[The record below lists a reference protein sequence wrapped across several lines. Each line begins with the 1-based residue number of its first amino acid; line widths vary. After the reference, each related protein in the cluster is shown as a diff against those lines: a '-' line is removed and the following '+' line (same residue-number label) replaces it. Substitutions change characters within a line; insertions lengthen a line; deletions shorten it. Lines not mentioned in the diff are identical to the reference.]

1 MDGVPI
7 SGLRDGCFLLKNRS
21 KQVPSKPN
29 AQSDRTEAKP
39 YHRRVY
45 INQRILRIRDETKA
59 LQEEL
64 LELRQAPG
72 GSAAKDPKT
81 THKRIYVRERLAV
94 LRDETRS
101 LTAERQAMPKK
112 SSPLE
117 PEPPVMTRQ

>member
-1 MDGVPI
+1 M
-7 SGLRDGCFLLKNRS
+7 RDGCFLMKNRS
-21 KQVPSKPN
+21 KQIPNKPN
-29 AQSDRTEAKP
+29 AQSVRTEAPP

-72 GSAAKDPKT
+72 GGAAKDPKT
-81 THKRIYVRERLAV
+81 SHRRIYVRERLAI
-94 LRDETRS
+94 LREETRS

-112 SSPLE
+112 SSPPE
-117 PEPPVMTRQ
+117 PEPPVLTRQ